1 MLAISSEQIV
11 LYRTNLAIKDEAC
24 NGKINLL
31 QQIYYIREDYT
42 SGLLK
47 GEYFSC
53 KTDTTMSEQRH
64 FQRREHPLSL
74 IKRFTHEIDLVSR
87 KTGTKWHPRSW
98 GNTDAYITLINATDT
113 CETRIHGRNVNA
125 LNRPFPVD

>member
-1 MLAISSEQIV
+1 MLGISSEQIV
-11 LYRTNLAIKDEAC
+11 FHRTNLAAKDEAC

-42 SGLLK
+42 PGSLK
-47 GEYFSC
+47 GQYFSC

-64 FQRREHPLSL
+64 FQRREHPL

-87 KTGTKWHPRSW
+87 KTDTKWHPRSRS
-98 GNTDAYITLINATDT
+98 NTDAYITLINAT
-113 CETRIHGRNVNA
+113 CETRIHDRNVNA